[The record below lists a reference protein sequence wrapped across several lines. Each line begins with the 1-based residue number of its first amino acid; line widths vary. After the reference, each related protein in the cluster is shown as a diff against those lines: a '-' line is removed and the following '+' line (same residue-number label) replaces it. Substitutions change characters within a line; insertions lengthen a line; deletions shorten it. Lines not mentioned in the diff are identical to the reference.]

1 MAKKTTKKRAEA
13 KSSAPT
19 LASLKKQVQENYKN
33 CKVQRLLYRFERGHF
48 EAELSQTNG
57 FGANDLKQPY
67 FDLYNYLL
75 TKHKKNLVVKPTN
88 INYSSMQV
96 ELWVNE

>member
-1 MAKKTTKKRAEA
+1 MAKKTTKKGAEA

-19 LASLKKQVQENYKN
+19 LASLKKQVQEDYKN
-33 CKVQRLLYRFERGHF
+33 TKVQRLLYRFEREHF
-48 EAELSQTNG
+48 EEKLSQTNG
-57 FGANDLKQPY
+57 FGAHDLKQPY

-75 TKHKKNLVVKPTN
+75 TKHKKNLVVKLVN
-88 INYSSMQV
+88 IGSMTV

>member
-13 KSSAPT
+13 KASAPT
-19 LASLKKQVQENYKN
+19 LASLKKQAQENYKGS
-33 CKVQRLLYRFERGHF
+33 KVQRFLFKFEREHY
-48 EAELSQTNG
+48 EEKLSQSSG
-57 FGANDLKQPY
+57 FGAHDLKQPY

-75 TKHKKNLVVKPTN
+75 TKHKKNLVVKL
-88 INYSSMQV
+88 ISMSTMTV